1 MQNRLDSYSNDSD
14 DEGQILLHL
23 SVVLLTSRQE
33 VLLSAKFISCLF
45 VCVIEGVCGLY
56 CNPSFA
62 EATNGRT
69 DVGVHVL

>member
-1 MQNRLDSYSNDSD
+1 MQNRLHSYINNFDNA
-14 DEGQILLHL
+14 GVQILLHL
-23 SVVLLTSRQE
+23 SVVLHNPWQE
-33 VLLSAKFISCLF
+33 LLSAKFKSCLF